1 MSTNPQ
7 RDEIIRRM
15 DLLAEFQKYGG
26 RVPPNAI
33 ADANGWIPVHSVDR
47 QDDHA
52 SAALNIIASFIC
64 KSGAYYIIYL

>member
-26 RVPPNAI
+26 RVPPNAQMPRRL
-33 ADANGWIPVHSVDR
+33 DPGTFHRP
-47 QDDHA
+47 
-52 SAALNIIASFIC
+52 
-64 KSGAYYIIYL
+64 